1 MSTLLASPPQEP
13 FTPSLSTLVAELLR
27 EQQELTAVEVFS
39 NAHENTAAP
48 LQERYYRSLL
58 PTAPPGPGE
67 QYSFEVDLD
76 CCSGCKACVTACHS
90 LNGLSEN
97 ETFRDVG
104 LLIGGTST
112 LPVLQHVTAAC
123 HHCVEPACQTVC
135 PTLSY
140 VKDAV
145 TGIVKHLDDQ
155 CFGCQYCILACP
167 YEVPQYNAKRGI
179 VRKCD
184 MCSSRLQAGEAPA
197 CVQACPNQ
205 AIAIRVITTAD
216 VVADCEV
223 TSFLPGAPD
232 PQLTLPTTN
241 YKSNRSFPR
250 NLLPADYYSARA
262 AHAHFPLIAMLVLT
276 QLSVGALWVRAALP
290 LAQLPI
296 VAELQSLQAVSALLF
311 GLVALAAATLH
322 LGRPHLAYRAVLGL
336 RTSWLS
342 REIVA
347 FGGFAALAA
356 WDAVRSW
363 WYPAFRATPDALTW
377 AVLLSGFVGV
387 FCSVMIYHC
396 TRRSTWI
403 GPRTFLRFFGTTIWL
418 GLTTTLL
425 VATTVAA
432 VRPDLTVGAVLHEL
446 GAVLLPALML
456 VASLKLIYEACDL
469 LNLLERQHT
478 PLKRSASLLT
488 GELGGLTTA
497 RFTLGVLG
505 GLALPALL
513 YHESVSAHPLKWIS
527 TVVAVWI
534 FSIAGE
540 SVERALYFM
549 AAAAP
554 RMPGGVKT

>member
-1 MSTLLASPPQEP
+1 MSALLTPPQQESL
-13 FTPSLSTLVAELLR
+13 TPSLSTLVAGLLR

-39 NAHENTAAP
+39 HAHEHPDAP
-48 LQERYYRSLL
+48 LQGRFYRSLL
-58 PTAPPGPGE
+58 PAAPPGPGE

-76 CCSGCKACVTACHS
+76 SCSGCKSCVTACHS
-90 LNGLSEN
+90 LNGLAEN

-112 LPVLQHVTAAC
+112 QPVLQHVTAAC
-123 HHCVEPACQTVC
+123 HHCIEPACQTVC
-135 PTLSY
+135 PTLAY
-140 VKDAV
+140 VKDSV

-184 MCSSRLQAGEAPA
+184 MCSSRLQVGEAPA

-205 AIAIRVITTAD
+205 AIAIRVIKTAD
-216 VVADCEV
+216 VVADCEIN
-223 TSFLPGAPD
+223 SFLPGAPD

-241 YKSNRSFPR
+241 YKSTRSFPR
-250 NLLPADYYSARA
+250 NLLPADYYAAHA

-276 QLSVGALWVRAALP
+276 QLSVGALWIRAALP
-290 LAQLPI
+290 MTRLPI
-296 VAELQSLQAVSALLF
+296 VAELHSLQAVSALLF
-311 GLVALAAATLH
+311 GLIALAAATLH
-322 LGRPHLAYRAVLGL
+322 LGRPHLAYRAILGL

-347 FGGFAALAA
+347 FGVFATLAA
-356 WDAVRSW
+356 WEAVRSW
-363 WYPAFRATPDALTW
+363 LHPALLENHDAVMW
-377 AVLLSGFVGV
+377 AVIVSGFAGV

-425 VATTVAA
+425 VATIVAMVRTDLA
-432 VRPDLTVGAVLHEL
+432 VGPLMKEL
-446 GAVLLPALML
+446 GSVLFPALML
-456 VASLKLIYEACDL
+456 IAALKLTYEACDL
-469 LNLLERQHT
+469 LHLLERQHT

-497 RFTLGVLG
+497 RFTLGLLG

-513 YHESVSAHPLKWIS
+513 YYEPISAHPLKWIS
-527 TVVAVWI
+527 TIVAVWI

-540 SVERALYFM
+540 TVERALFFM